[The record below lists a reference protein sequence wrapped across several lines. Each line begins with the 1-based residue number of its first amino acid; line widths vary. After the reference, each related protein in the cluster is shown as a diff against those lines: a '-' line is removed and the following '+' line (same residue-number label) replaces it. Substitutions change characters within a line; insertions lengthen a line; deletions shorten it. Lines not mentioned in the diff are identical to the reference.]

1 MSGFLPPAI
10 TADTAPYWEAARR
23 HELRLQRCGGCRA
36 FRFYPGPVCPR
47 CGEEAA
53 EWERVSGGGEVYSYV
68 IVHRATHPV
77 FAADVPYV
85 VALVEI
91 SGTGGIRIP
100 SRLVGVTPGE
110 VRIGMA
116 VDVDFE
122 DVTPDCTVPVFRPA
136 RDRA

>member
-1 MSGFLPPAI
+1 M
-10 TADTAPYWEAARR
+10 
-23 HELRLQRCGGCRA
+23 
-36 FRFYPGPVCPR
+36 
-47 CGEEAA
+47 
-53 EWERVSGGGEVYSYV
+53 